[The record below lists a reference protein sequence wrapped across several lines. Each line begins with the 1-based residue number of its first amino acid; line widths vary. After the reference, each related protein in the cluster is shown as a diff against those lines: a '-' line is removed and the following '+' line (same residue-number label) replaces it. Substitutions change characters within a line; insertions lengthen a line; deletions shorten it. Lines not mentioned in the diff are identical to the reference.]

1 MGMIVDIKAEDYDN
15 EIGSEKPVVIE
26 FWIKSCGNCRKFK
39 PVYDELADIF
49 GNMLRFT
56 RVNMFDSIENLRLAE
71 GLGVE
76 ETPTVKIFYKS
87 KEIGQIVGFKKFET
101 ATEEIKNIIKESG
114 CCKD

>member
-1 MGMIVDIKAEDYDN
+1 MEKVEDIQAKDFDR
-15 EIGSEKPVVIE
+15 EISSNKLVVIE
-26 FWIKSCGNCRKFK
+26 FWIKSCGNCKKFK

-101 ATEEIKNIIKESG
+101 ATEEIKSIIKESG